1 MIRKRINGYLWF
13 VNIYLTLDGYICTI
27 KNIKMSINSIFQ
39 FLVPKDKKFF
49 PLFEQA
55 SNNLILLAETLHE
68 AVNAPNAER
77 EVYFSKIEELE
88 VVIEEITHK
97 THLELSRNFITPF
110 DREDIH
116 SLIKA
121 IDNVADFMH
130 GAASKMRLYQVEK
143 ITKSI
148 RKLTEINLEACQLI
162 GAGIKE
168 LKVMDNKAIKETCK
182 KINKLESKAD
192 IVFDKAVADI
202 FENETDAKN
211 IIKYKEVLS
220 ALESA
225 SDKCKSVSN
234 VMEQISV
241 KHS

>member
-1 MIRKRINGYLWF
+1 M
-13 VNIYLTLDGYICTI
+13 
-27 KNIKMSINSIFQ
+27 
-39 FLVPKDKKFF
+39 VPKDKKFF

-55 SNNLILLAETLHE
+55 AANLIVLAETLHD
-68 AVNAPNAER
+68 AVNAPKEER
-77 EVYFSKIEELE
+77 EDYYKKIEELE
-88 VVIEEITHK
+88 ATIEEITHK

-116 SLIKA
+116 SLIKSL
-121 IDNVADFMH
+121 DNVADYMH
-130 GAASKMRLYQVEK
+130 SAASKMRLYQVEK

-162 GAGIKE
+162 GLGIKE
-168 LKVMDNKAIKETCK
+168 LKEMNHKSIKETCK

-192 IVFDKAVADI
+192 SVFDKAVADI
-202 FENETDAKN
+202 FENESDAKN

>member
-1 MIRKRINGYLWF
+1 M
-13 VNIYLTLDGYICTI
+13 TL
-27 KNIKMSINSIFQ
+27 NNIFQ

-55 SNNLILLAETLHE
+55 ASNLVLLAETLHE
-68 AVNAPNAER
+68 AVNAPKVER
-77 EVYFSKIEELE
+77 EEYFKKVEELE
-88 VVIEEITHK
+88 ATLEEITHK

-110 DREDIH
+110 DREDIYA
-116 SLIKA
+116 LVKA
-121 IDNVADFMH
+121 MDNVADFMH
-130 GAASKMRLYQVEK
+130 GAASRMRLYQVDK

-148 RKLTEINLEACQLI
+148 RKLTEINVEACQLI
-162 GAGIKE
+162 QVGIKE
-168 LKVMDNKAIKETCK
+168 LKDMKDHKAIKDTCK

-192 IVFDKAVADI
+192 SVFDKAVADI
-202 FENETDAKN
+202 FENETDVKN

>member
-1 MIRKRINGYLWF
+1 
-13 VNIYLTLDGYICTI
+13 
-27 KNIKMSINSIFQ
+27 MSLNSIFQ

-55 SNNLILLAETLHE
+55 SANLIVLAETLHE
-68 AVNAPNAER
+68 AVNAPKNER
-77 EVYFSKIEELE
+77 EEYFKKIEELE
-88 VVIEEITHK
+88 ATIEEITHK

-148 RKLTEINLEACQLI
+148 RKLTEINLEACELI
-162 GAGIKE
+162 GVGISQ
-168 LKVMDNKAIKETCK
+168 LKDLNNIKMIKETCK

-192 IVFDKAVADI
+192 AVFDKAVADI
-202 FENETDAKN
+202 FENETDVKN

-220 ALESA
+220 ALEMA

-234 VMEQISV
+234 ILEQISV

>member
-1 MIRKRINGYLWF
+1 M
-13 VNIYLTLDGYICTI
+13 TL
-27 KNIKMSINSIFQ
+27 NSFFQ

-55 SNNLILLAETLHE
+55 SANLILLAETLHE
-68 AVNAPNAER
+68 AVNAPKEER
-77 EVYFSKIEELE
+77 EEYYRKISELE
-88 VVIEEITHK
+88 VIIEEITHK

-116 SLIKA
+116 SLIKS

-130 GAASKMRLYQVEK
+130 GAASRMRLYQVEK

-148 RKLTEINLEACQLI
+148 RKLTEINLESCQLI
-162 GAGIKE
+162 GVGIKE
-168 LKVMDNKAIKETCK
+168 LKVMNNKAIKETCK
-182 KINKLESKAD
+182 RINKLESKAD
-192 IVFDKAVADI
+192 DVFDKAVADI

>member
-1 MIRKRINGYLWF
+1 MHQ
-13 VNIYLTLDGYICTI
+13 IYSKMTL
-27 KNIKMSINSIFQ
+27 NNIFQ

-49 PLFEQA
+49 PLFELA
-55 SNNLILLAETLHE
+55 SANLVVLAETLHE
-68 AVNAPNAER
+68 AVNAPKAER
-77 EVYFSKIEELE
+77 EEYFKKIEELE
-88 VVIEEITHK
+88 ATIEEITHK

-121 IDNVADFMH
+121 IDNVADNMH
-130 GAASKMRLYQVEK
+130 GAASRMRLYQVEK

-162 GAGIKE
+162 AIGIKQ
-168 LKVMDNKAIKETCK
+168 LKDTNNIKMIKDTCK

-192 IVFDKAVADI
+192 VVFDKAVADI

-220 ALESA
+220 ALEMA

>member
-1 MIRKRINGYLWF
+1 MTIN
-13 VNIYLTLDGYICTI
+13 N
-27 KNIKMSINSIFQ
+27 IFQ
-39 FLVPKDKKFF
+39 FFVPKDKKFF

-55 SNNLILLAETLHE
+55 SANLILLAETLHE
-68 AVNAPNAER
+68 AVNAPLGER
-77 EVYFSKIEELE
+77 ENYFKKIDELE
-88 VVIEEITHK
+88 ETIEEITHN
-97 THLELSRNFITPF
+97 TNIELSKNFITPF

-116 SLIKA
+116 SLIKSM
-121 IDNVADFMH
+121 DDVADYMQ
-130 GAASKMRLYQVEK
+130 GASSRIRLYQVDK

-162 GAGIKE
+162 GVSIIELKNMNHKTIKE
-168 LKVMDNKAIKETCK
+168 ICK

-192 IVFDKAVADI
+192 VVFDRAVADI
-202 FENETDAKN
+202 FENENDAKN

-234 VMEQISV
+234 IMEQISV

>member
-1 MIRKRINGYLWF
+1 M
-13 VNIYLTLDGYICTI
+13 TL
-27 KNIKMSINSIFQ
+27 NNIFQ

-55 SNNLILLAETLHE
+55 AAGLILLAEALHE
-68 AVNAPNAER
+68 AVNAPKTER
-77 EVYFSKIEELE
+77 EEYFRRIEELE
-88 VVIEEITHK
+88 AEIEEITHK

-121 IDNVADFMH
+121 IDNVADNMH
-130 GAASKMRLYQVEK
+130 GAASRMRLYQVEK

-162 GAGIKE
+162 GIGIKE
-168 LKVMDNKAIKETCK
+168 LKAMNHKSIKDTCK

-192 IVFDKAVADI
+192 SVFDKAVADI
-202 FENETDAKN
+202 FENEVDAKN
-211 IIKYKEVLS
+211 VIKYKEVLS
-220 ALESA
+220 ALEMA

>member
-1 MIRKRINGYLWF
+1 M
-13 VNIYLTLDGYICTI
+13 TL
-27 KNIKMSINSIFQ
+27 NNIFQ

-49 PLFEQA
+49 PLFEEA
-55 SNNLILLAETLHE
+55 SANLVILAETLHE
-68 AVNAPNAER
+68 AVNAPKLER
-77 EVYFSKIEELE
+77 DEYFKKIEELE
-88 VVIEEITHK
+88 ATIEEITHK
-97 THLELSRNFITPF
+97 THLELSKNFITPF

-121 IDNVADFMH
+121 IDNVADYMH
-130 GAASKMRLYQVEK
+130 GAASRMRLYQVEK

-162 GAGIKE
+162 NEGIKQ
-168 LKVMDNKAIKETCK
+168 LRDMNNIKIIKETCK

-192 IVFDKAVADI
+192 VVFDKAVADI

-225 SDKCKSVSN
+225 SDKCKIVAN

>member
-1 MIRKRINGYLWF
+1 M
-13 VNIYLTLDGYICTI
+13 TL
-27 KNIKMSINSIFQ
+27 NNIFQ

-55 SNNLILLAETLHE
+55 SSNLILLAYTLHE
-68 AVNAPNAER
+68 AVNAPKVER
-77 EVYFSKIEELE
+77 EAYFKKIEELE
-88 VVIEEITHK
+88 ATIEEITHK

-121 IDNVADFMH
+121 IDNVADYMH
-130 GAASKMRLYQVEK
+130 GAASRIRLYQVDK

-162 GAGIKE
+162 GEGIRE
-168 LKVMDNKAIKETCK
+168 LKDMKNHKAIKDTCK

-192 IVFDKAVADI
+192 VVFDKAVADI
-202 FENETDAKN
+202 FENETEAKN

>member
-1 MIRKRINGYLWF
+1 
-13 VNIYLTLDGYICTI
+13 
-27 KNIKMSINSIFQ
+27 MSINSIFQ

-55 SNNLILLAETLHE
+55 SLNLILLAETLHE
-68 AVNAPNAER
+68 AVNAPKEQR
-77 EVYFSKIEELE
+77 EEYFAKIEELE
-88 VVIEEITHK
+88 AVIEEITHK

-116 SLIKA
+116 SLIKS
-121 IDNVADFMH
+121 IDNVADYMN
-130 GAASKMRLYQVEK
+130 GAASRMRLYQVEK

-162 GAGIKE
+162 GVAVKE
-168 LKVMDNKAIKETCK
+168 LKDLKNLKAISEACK
-182 KINKLESKAD
+182 KINKSEGKAD
-192 IVFDKAVADI
+192 VVFDKAVADI

-225 SDKCKSVSN
+225 SDKCKSVAN
-234 VMEQISV
+234 VLEQISV

>member
-1 MIRKRINGYLWF
+1 M
-13 VNIYLTLDGYICTI
+13 TL
-27 KNIKMSINSIFQ
+27 NSIFQ

-55 SNNLILLAETLHE
+55 AAGLILLAEAIHE
-68 AVNAPNAER
+68 AVNAPKAER
-77 EVYFSKIEELE
+77 EEYFRKIEELE
-88 VVIEEITHK
+88 AEIEEITHK

-116 SLIKA
+116 SLVKA
-121 IDNVADFMH
+121 MDNVADNMH
-130 GAASKMRLYQVEK
+130 GAASRMRLYQVEK

-162 GAGIKE
+162 GVGIKE
-168 LKVMDNKAIKETCK
+168 LKEMNHKNIKDTCK

-192 IVFDKAVADI
+192 SVFDKAVADI

-211 IIKYKEVLS
+211 VIKYKEVLS
-220 ALESA
+220 ALEMA

>member
-1 MIRKRINGYLWF
+1 MTIN
-13 VNIYLTLDGYICTI
+13 N
-27 KNIKMSINSIFQ
+27 IFQ

-49 PLFEQA
+49 PLFEEA
-55 SNNLILLAETLHE
+55 STNLVLLAETLHE
-68 AVNAPNAER
+68 GVNAPKGER
-77 EVYFSKIEELE
+77 EEFFKRVEEIEANL
-88 VVIEEITHK
+88 EEITHK
-97 THLELSRNFITPF
+97 TLLELSKNFITPF

-121 IDNVADFMH
+121 MDNVADFMH

-148 RKLTEINLEACQLI
+148 RKLTEINVEACQLI
-162 GAGIKE
+162 HTGILQ
-168 LKVMDNKAIKETCK
+168 LKDMKDHKAIKETCK
-182 KINKLESKAD
+182 RINKLESKAD
-192 IVFDKAVADI
+192 SVFDKAVADI
-202 FENETDAKN
+202 FENETDVKN
-211 IIKYKEVLS
+211 IIKYKEVLA

-225 SDKCKSVSN
+225 SDKCQSGSN

>member
-1 MIRKRINGYLWF
+1 
-13 VNIYLTLDGYICTI
+13 
-27 KNIKMSINSIFQ
+27 MSLNSIFQ
-39 FLVPKDKKFF
+39 FFVPKDKKFF

-55 SNNLILLAETLHE
+55 SSNLVLLAETLHE
-68 AVNAPNAER
+68 AVNAPKNER
-77 EVYFSKIEELE
+77 EDYYKKIEELE
-88 VVIEEITHK
+88 AVIEEITHK

-121 IDNVADFMH
+121 IDNVADYMH
-130 GAASKMRLYQVEK
+130 SAASKMRLYQVEK

-162 GAGIKE
+162 AVGIKE
-168 LKVMDNKAIKETCK
+168 LKEMNHKSIKETCK

-192 IVFDKAVADI
+192 SVFDKAVADI
-202 FENETDAKN
+202 FENESDAKN

>member
-1 MIRKRINGYLWF
+1 M
-13 VNIYLTLDGYICTI
+13 TL
-27 KNIKMSINSIFQ
+27 NNFFQ
-39 FLVPKDKKFF
+39 FFVPKDKKFF

-55 SNNLILLAETLHE
+55 AVNLIILADTLHE
-68 AVNAPNAER
+68 AVNAPKAER
-77 EVYFSKIEELE
+77 EEYFKKIEELE
-88 VVIEEITHK
+88 ATIEEITHQ
-97 THLELSRNFITPF
+97 THLELSKNFITPF

-116 SLIKA
+116 ALIKS
-121 IDNVADFMH
+121 IDNVADNMH
-130 GAASKMRLYQVEK
+130 GAASRIRLYQVDK

-162 GAGIKE
+162 GEGIKQ
-168 LKVMDNKAIKETCK
+168 LKDMNNIKMIKETCK

-192 IVFDKAVADI
+192 VVFDKAVADI

-220 ALESA
+220 ALEMA

>member
-1 MIRKRINGYLWF
+1 IEDL
-13 VNIYLTLDGYICTI
+13 
-27 KNIKMSINSIFQ
+27 
-39 FLVPKDKKFF
+39 
-49 PLFEQA
+49 
-55 SNNLILLAETLHE
+55 E
-68 AVNAPNAER
+68 AA
-77 EVYFSKIEELE
+77 
-88 VVIEEITHK
+88 IEEITHK

-116 SLIKA
+116 TLIKS
-121 IDNVADFMH
+121 IDNVADYMH
-130 GAASKMRLYQVEK
+130 GAASRMRLYQVEK

-162 GAGIKE
+162 NVGIKE
-168 LKVMDNKAIKETCK
+168 LKDMKDHKAIKETCK

-192 IVFDKAVADI
+192 SVFDKAVADI
-202 FENETDAKN
+202 FENETDVKN

-234 VMEQISV
+234 IMEQISV

>member
-1 MIRKRINGYLWF
+1 
-13 VNIYLTLDGYICTI
+13 
-27 KNIKMSINSIFQ
+27 MSLNSIFQ
-39 FLVPKDKKFF
+39 FLVPKDTKFF

-55 SNNLILLAETLHE
+55 SANLITLAETLHE
-68 AVNAPNAER
+68 AVNAPKAER
-77 EVYFSKIEELE
+77 EDYFKKIEELE
-88 VVIEEITHK
+88 ATIEEITQK
-97 THLELSRNFITPF
+97 THLELSKNFITPF

-116 SLIKA
+116 ALIKA
-121 IDNVADFMH
+121 IDNVADYMYS
-130 GAASKMRLYQVEK
+130 AASKMRLYQVEK

-148 RKLTEINLEACQLI
+148 RKLTEINLESCQLI

-168 LKVMDNKAIKETCK
+168 LKDMKNHKSIKETCK

-192 IVFDKAVADI
+192 SVFDKAVADI
-202 FENETDAKN
+202 FENENDAKN

-225 SDKCKSVSN
+225 SDKCKSVAN

>member
-1 MIRKRINGYLWF
+1 MKLN
-13 VNIYLTLDGYICTI
+13 T
-27 KNIKMSINSIFQ
+27 IFQ
-39 FLVPKDKKFF
+39 FLLPKDKKFF

-55 SNNLILLAETLHE
+55 SANLIVLAETLHD
-68 AVNAPNAER
+68 AVNAAKEER
-77 EVYFSKIEELE
+77 EDYFKKIEELE
-88 VVIEEITHK
+88 VIIEEITHK

-116 SLIKA
+116 ALIKA
-121 IDNVADFMH
+121 IDNVADNMH
-130 GAASKMRLYQVEK
+130 GAASRMRLYQVEK

-148 RKLTEINLEACQLI
+148 RKLTEINLESCQLI
-162 GAGIKE
+162 NEGIKQ
-168 LKVMDNKAIKETCK
+168 LKDMSNIKLIKETCK

-192 IVFDKAVADI
+192 VVFDKAVADI

-220 ALESA
+220 ALEMA

>member
-1 MIRKRINGYLWF
+1 MMTIN
-13 VNIYLTLDGYICTI
+13 N
-27 KNIKMSINSIFQ
+27 IFQ

-55 SNNLILLAETLHE
+55 STNLILLAETLHE
-68 AVNAPNAER
+68 AVNAPKIER
-77 EVYFSKIEELE
+77 EEYFSKIEELE
-88 VVIEEITHK
+88 ANIEEITHK

-116 SLIKA
+116 SLIKS
-121 IDNVADFMH
+121 IDNVADNMYS
-130 GAASKMRLYQVEK
+130 AASKMRLYQVEK

-162 GAGIKE
+162 GVGIKE
-168 LKVMDNKAIKETCK
+168 LKEMNHKGIKETCK

-192 IVFDKAVADI
+192 SVFDKAVADI
-202 FENETDAKN
+202 FENENDAKN

-220 ALESA
+220 ALEMA